1 MESLDELMG
10 VDPSLYNN
18 NSHKNSKINSY
29 YLLITYCIPT
39 TMLNALYCFNL
50 IFTVILGCS
59 YCYFIHEE
67 IETAKS

>member
-29 YLLITYCIPT
+29 RLLITYGIPT
-39 TMLNALYCFNL
+39 TMLNASYCF
-50 IFTVILGCS
+50 VWS
-59 YCYFIHEE
+59 
-67 IETAKS
+67 SQ